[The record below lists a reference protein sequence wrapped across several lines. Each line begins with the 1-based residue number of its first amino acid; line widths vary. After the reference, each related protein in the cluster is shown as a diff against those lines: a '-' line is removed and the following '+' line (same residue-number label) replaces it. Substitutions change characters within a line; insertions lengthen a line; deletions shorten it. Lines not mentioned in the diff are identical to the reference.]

1 MREIGQLSP
10 AICDWLRRAVT
21 PTGRLL
27 ELLELLQRQTL
38 TTGTEIAYRL
48 EVDRRTVRRYIAALH
63 ELGIPIEGQRG
74 VGGGY
79 RIRPGFRLPPLMLDD
94 DEAVVVALG
103 VVTAGRLGLAGSTES
118 VEGALAKIHRVLPDL
133 LRRRVEALEAT
144 LDFTS
149 SGPRGGAPVTGETVL
164 LLAEA
169 IRRRLRLR
177 AGYTS
182 FSGEVTRRQLSPYG
196 LVVHSGPL
204 VPRRVRPRPS
214 RPAHVQS
221 RPHATSGPLQAG
233 GRAAARGLRRRRV
246 REPLARARAVAAR
259 GRSPAR
265 PDARA
270 GEPAPARPQR
280 WPSSPRPRADAA
292 AHARRVARTGRPSSS
307 PAWSAAL
314 RSSSPTSSATACG
327 RWRTASWLRALD
339 PEPSVE
345 TVASDVVGNVDGLV
359 GAGVRSPAAGEG
371 AVLAPGAGEGRVQLT
386 VRHRDGHAVA
396 PDVPSVRQRRRSES
410 GEHRR
415 RERMSRGR
423 SRSARGRRSE
433 GP

>member
-1 MREIGQLSP
+1 
-10 AICDWLRRAVT
+10 VT

-133 LRRRVEALEAT
+133 LRRRVEALETT

-196 LVVHSGPL
+196 LVVHSGRWYL
-204 VPRRVRPRPS
+204 AAYDHDRRDLRTFRVDRMRRPTLS
-214 RPAHVQS
+214 KH
-221 RPHATSGPLQAG
+221 
-233 GRAAARGLRRRRV
+233 AAAPPPEDFDAVAYVSRS
-246 REPLARARAVAAR
+246 LARTPWRHEVEVLLDLTMEQASRRLPATLAELAEAD
-259 GRSPAR
+259 GRTLLRMRVGSLDWMAQLLAGLECSFTIVK
-265 PDARA
+265 PD
-270 GEPAPARPQR
+270 Q
-280 WPSSPRPRADAA
+280 
-292 AHARRVARTGRPSSS
+292 
-307 PAWSAAL
+307 L
-314 RSSSPTSSATACG
+314 RDSVRKMAERLLTSSA
-327 RWRTASWLRALD
+327 
-339 PEPSVE
+339 
-345 TVASDVVGNVDGLV
+345 
-359 GAGVRSPAAGEG
+359 
-371 AVLAPGAGEGRVQLT
+371 
-386 VRHRDGHAVA
+386 
-396 PDVPSVRQRRRSES
+396 
-410 GEHRR
+410 
-415 RERMSRGR
+415 
-423 SRSARGRRSE
+423 
-433 GP
+433 